1 MKSPSLLY
9 HNKAFLLNLSSTL
22 TILLPAYK
30 WSCKQRSGFLIRFFN
45 RCYYRSRPRR
55 SEEED
60 DNSPH
65 RREQQQHLE
74 IKAIV

>member
-1 MKSPSLLY
+1 MEVLQTMHAVLGCFYSHISVCMSSRFY
-9 HNKAFLLNLSSTL
+9 H
-22 TILLPAYK
+22 
-30 WSCKQRSGFLIRFFN
+30 RG
-45 RCYYRSRPRR
+45 RPRR